1 MRSPTGSGSAR
12 PVAPSPLLPSTG
24 SRAPSPLAPAPSSLS
39 QPSSAPLG
47 SPAERAFKSGFAALK
62 LGRFAEAASEL
73 DRAVQLSPGGNLAED
88 ARFWASVSWAR
99 AGKNREAT
107 TRMRGFLLH
116 HPASPRAAEVG
127 VALGWL
133 LIRERRF
140 DEAETV
146 LRGAGHPRS
155 PEVADS
161 LRSGLST
168 IERSRTAP

>member
-99 AGKNREAT
+99 AGKSREAT
-107 TRMRGFLLH
+107 ARMRGFLLH
-116 HPASPRAAEVG
+116 HPASPRAAEVA

-155 PEVADS
+155 PEVAES
-161 LRSGLST
+161 LRNGLST
-168 IERSRTAP
+168 IERSRATP

>member
-1 MRSPTGSGSAR
+1 MGPN
-12 PVAPSPLLPSTG
+12 PLLPSTG
-24 SRAPSPLAPAPSSLS
+24 SRAAAAPAPSSPSPL
-39 QPSSAPLG
+39 SSAALG

-107 TRMRGFLLH
+107 ARMRGFLLH
-116 HPASPRAAEVG
+116 HPTSPRAAEVA